1 MSARLLNL
9 RDAAAYCSLPV
20 RGFRKA
26 VGISPVRLGSHEL
39 WDRQRL
45 DAYID
50 GLQGLTK
57 NRADGWASAVEKF

>member
-1 MSARLLNL
+1 MTSRLLKL

-26 VGISPVRLGSHEL
+26 VGIPPVKLGSHEL
-39 WDRQRL
+39 WDRERL

-50 GLQGLTK
+50 GLQGLTQK
-57 NRADGWASAVEKF
+57 RESWAGAVEKF